1 MNLIG
6 KTLSELSP
14 EELESIVIF
23 LDIDDT
29 LGKAIEI
36 LEINT
41 DTLHECIPG
50 CKLLYAYD
58 DGKDTY
64 VFCYYI
70 KHGEQWKRVEVT
82 FRFRKTLLSLLQ
94 YFKEKNI
101 HDIYLLSAAVE
112 EYIEGI
118 QYILQVYYY
127 FDIKGYKSV
136 SNVQQQIILEQINGN
151 YECAL
156 YMEKDMIKA
165 MAELDISMDKI
176 PILFDDK
183 PYWAKNGLVVP
194 IIEDDRIETF
204 INTSIQRYKEPLFI
218 IYE

>member
-1 MNLIG
+1 MNVIG

-14 EELESIVIF
+14 EELENIVIF

-36 LEINT
+36 VEINA

-50 CKLLYAYD
+50 CRLLYVYD
-58 DGKDTY
+58 DGPDTY

-70 KHGEQWKRVEVT
+70 KHLEQWKRVEIR
-82 FRFRKTLLSLLQ
+82 FCFRKTLLSLLQ

-101 HDIYLLSAAVE
+101 HDVYLLSAAVE

-136 SNVQQQIILEQINGN
+136 SNVHQIIILEKVNGRFQS
-151 YECAL
+151 AL
-156 YMEKDMIKA
+156 YMEKDMVKA
-165 MAELDISMDKI
+165 MDELDISMDKI

-183 PYWAKNGLVVP
+183 PYWAKNGLVVQ
-194 IIEDDRIETF
+194 ITETDSIDTF
-204 INTSIQRYKEPLFI
+204 IHREIRGYKDPLFI

>member
-1 MNLIG
+1 MDLIG

-29 LGKAIEI
+29 LGNAIDI

-41 DTLHECIPG
+41 DALHECIPR
-50 CKLLYAYD
+50 CKLLYVYD

-70 KHGEQWKRVEVT
+70 KHLEQCKRIEVT
-82 FRFRKTLLSLLQ
+82 FRFRKTLLSVLQ

-101 HDIYLLSAAVE
+101 YDVYLLSAASE

-118 QYILQVYYY
+118 HYILQVYYY

-136 SNVQQQIILEQINGN
+136 SNVQQRMILEKINGN
-151 YECAL
+151 YQSVL

-165 MAELDISMDKI
+165 MDELDISLNKI

-194 IIEDDRIETF
+194 IEATDSMDIF
-204 INTSIQRYKEPLFI
+204 IDVPIQLYKEPLFI

>member
-1 MNLIG
+1 MNVIG

-14 EELESIVIF
+14 EQLENIVIF

-29 LGKAIEI
+29 LGNAIEI
-36 LEINT
+36 VEINA

-50 CKLLYAYD
+50 CRLLYVYD
-58 DGKDTY
+58 DGPDTY

-70 KHGEQWKRVEVT
+70 KHLEQWKRVEIR

-101 HDIYLLSAAVE
+101 HDVYLLSAAVE

-127 FDIKGYKSV
+127 FEIKGYKSV
-136 SNVQQQIILEQINGN
+136 SGVHQRIILEKVNGRFQS
-151 YECAL
+151 AL
-156 YMEKDMIKA
+156 YMEKDMVKA
-165 MAELDISMDKI
+165 MVELDISMDKT

-183 PYWAKNGLVVP
+183 PYWAKNGFVVQ
-194 IIEDDRIETF
+194 ITETDSIDTF
-204 INTSIQRYKEPLFI
+204 IHREIRGYKDPLFI

>member
-14 EELESIVIF
+14 EELENIVIF

-50 CKLLYAYD
+50 CKLLYVYD
-58 DGKDTY
+58 DGLDTY

-70 KHGEQWKRVEVT
+70 KHGEQWKRIEVT
-82 FRFRKTLLSLLQ
+82 FRFRKSLVSLLQ

-101 HDIYLLSAAVE
+101 YDVYLLSAAVE

-127 FDIKGYKSV
+127 FNIKGYKSV
-136 SNVQQQIILEQINGN
+136 SNVEQKIILEKINGK
-151 YECAL
+151 YQTVL

-165 MAELDISMDKI
+165 MNDLYISMDKI

-183 PYWAKNGLVVP
+183 LYWAKNGLVVP
-194 IIEDDRIETF
+194 IIEDDSIDTF
-204 INTSIQRYKEPLFI
+204 IDTPIELYKEPLFTI
-218 IYE
+218 FE